1 MTLLWQDLRGQ
12 IERVATFLD
21 KKLTE
26 EQLIRL
32 TEHLRIA
39 SFEKN
44 EAVNMENASR
54 KSEFM
59 NNVEDSNKFIRKGS
73 VSR

>member
-1 MTLLWQDLRGQ
+1 MKLLWQDLRGQ

-21 KKLTE
+21 KTLTE
-26 EQLIRL
+26 ELQMRL

-39 SFEKN
+39 SFKMN

-59 NNVEDSNKFIRKGS
+59 NNVEDSNTFIRKGPI
-73 VSR
+73 

>member
-1 MTLLWQDLRGQ
+1 MKLLWQNLRGE
-12 IERVATFLD
+12 IERVAFFLD
-21 KKLTE
+21 KTLTE
-26 EQLIRL
+26 ELLIRL

-39 SFEKN
+39 SFKMN

-59 NNVEDSNKFIRKGS
+59 NNVEDSNKFIRKGPI
-73 VSR
+73 

>member
-1 MTLLWQDLRGQ
+1 MKLLWQDLRGQ

-21 KKLTE
+21 KTLTE

-32 TEHLRIA
+32 TEHLHIA
-39 SFEKN
+39 SLKKN
-44 EAVNMENASR
+44 EAVSIENASR

-59 NNVEDSNKFIRKGS
+59 NNVEDSNKIIPKGS
-73 VSR
+73 V